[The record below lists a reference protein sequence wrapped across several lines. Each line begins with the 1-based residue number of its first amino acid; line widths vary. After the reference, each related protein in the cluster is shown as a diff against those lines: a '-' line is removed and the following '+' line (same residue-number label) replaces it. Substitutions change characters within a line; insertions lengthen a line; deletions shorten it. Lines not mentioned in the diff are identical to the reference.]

1 MTTNEE
7 RDAERL
13 KEALDERNAEI
24 VRLNEEIARLRDR
37 LERSTSTLFE
47 PGDELMWFDVNEV
60 NTMGAHT
67 HISGPRNY
75 VIHQADGLGSD
86 QLFTVKRYNE
96 ETSTATVIGR
106 DLPDWETAKAVA
118 QADFDG
124 GPRFCFP
131 EIDDREL
138 KP

>member
-24 VRLNEEIARLRDR
+24 VRLNEEIRRLRDR

-67 HISGPRNY
+67 HISGRRNY
-75 VIHQADGLGSD
+75 FIHQADGLGSD
-86 QLFTVKRYNE
+86 QLFTVKRYDE
-96 ETSTATVIGR
+96 ETSTVTIIGR
-106 DLPDWETAKAVA
+106 DLPDWETRK
-118 QADFDG
+118 
-124 GPRFCFP
+124 
-131 EIDDREL
+131 L
-138 KP
+138 